1 MSSQAEYNFADW
13 YRPVDN
19 QLTAETQAARI
30 AAIKVLLENND
41 RSFWIDVVR
50 LFWAIPIKK
59 IENKNAFIKAYKDA
73 DPVFPVSGNDHLL
86 KVLAGILLCFR
97 FETFSVLN
105 NLIALS
111 IKNVNFL
118 GQYEGLGNV
127 PVLQNAITYLFAESK
142 KMRDI
147 YTESQK
153 AEIDKL
159 DERKDGED
167 YEFVAADH
175 VVVVDT
181 VTAILHAQK
190 VFSEETN
197 ILWWLFGDA
206 SIIYEDPL
214 KSVGLPKSI
223 AVIAKE
229 LFDLLEFSLGTPKI
243 NSIINKAI
251 SNSTSGKGAK
261 EYSPSDLISKFN
273 ADEIKILLGGYKAET
288 EFTPI
293 LTALSKFP
301 MASISSDWVSVYAA
315 EFHDGDLKKAFSPSI
330 IATQILNEYL
340 LLKNLN

>member
-19 QLTAETQAARI
+19 QLTAETQTARI
-30 AAIKVLLENND
+30 AAIKVLLED
-41 RSFWIDVVR
+41 DDQSFWMDVVR
-50 LFWAIPIKK
+50 LFWSIPIKK
-59 IENKNAFIKAYKDA
+59 TDNKNSFIKAFKDA
-73 DPVFPVSGNDHLL
+73 DPVFPVTGNDHLL

-127 PVLQNAITYLFAESK
+127 PVVQNSITYLIAESK
-142 KMRDI
+142 EMRDI
-147 YTESQK
+147 YTEPQEK
-153 AEIDKL
+153 EMNEL
-159 DERKDGED
+159 NERKDEED

-181 VTAILHAQK
+181 LTAILHAQK

-206 SIIYEDPL
+206 SIIYEETL
-214 KSVGLPKSI
+214 KSVGLPKAI
-223 AVIAKE
+223 PVIAKE

-251 SNSTSGKGAK
+251 SSGASGKGAK
-261 EYSPSDLISKFN
+261 DYSPFDMISKFN
-273 ADEIKILLGGYKAET
+273 SDEIDILLGDYKAET

-293 LTALSKFP
+293 LSALSKFP
-301 MASISSDWVSVYAA
+301 IASKAADLVALYGA
-315 EFHDGDLKKAFSPSI
+315 EFHAGDLRKAFPPCQLAI
-330 IATQILNEYL
+330 QILNEYL